1 MAFFWGTL
9 GNVKKQM
16 NPEFRKAKSG
26 VTLCKSLEIE
36 NRMKENSQKIG
47 LGGVNSNFTLIQF
60 HNINLKIA

>member
-47 LGGVNSNFTLIQF
+47 LGG
-60 HNINLKIA
+60 